1 MSRLIESEE
10 LIKRINNAEENFKAD
25 HMETIASDDGDA
37 FVDGVLS
44 GVFNI
49 REMVNQ
55 APTVSAIPLEKVKT
69 LIKRLEDEKECAY
82 ADFDDYKR
90 YVLEVD
96 TDELPEDEYRYG
108 IERCL
113 RLLNKLIA
121 ESEEV

>member
-1 MSRLIESEE
+1 MSRLIDSKE

-55 APTVSAIPLEKVKT
+55 APTVLAIPLDKVKAARESIYNLNCT
-69 LIKRLEDEKECAY
+69 
-82 ADFDDYKR
+82 DYGSMFSYEAHTGAKDMQ
-90 YVLEVD
+90 YDVLNILD
-96 TDELPEDEYRYG
+96 
-108 IERCL
+108 
-113 RLLNKLIA
+113 KLIA
-121 ESEEV
+121 ESEE